1 MDELL
6 EATTASSSAIAGVSS
21 SSSGKRS
28 SRSRAD
34 ERAAAAKFGASRAE
48 VAQAA
53 QAARAAA
60 DSSSHAESDSEEDDE
75 DENGIEEAKEDFGSE
90 LKRPTRKRKAEGGD
104 DADEEEEDEEE
115 EQQEANG
122 RAKRVRKSK
131 EEKRAILQF
140 LEDGGTHVAAAE
152 KFGISRTAV
161 TKMVKERE
169 LILSK
174 DSPPHDADSP
184 SPPAGGSSAPP
195 LEAGLLASMADA
207 PMSSSNN
214 ITLLDPGFAA
224 AAAAAGTDDLKRER
238 ESGSSSPSLSVSA
251 GRKGKRVRKT
261 NVEKLEILAFV
272 EQGGSQG
279 AAAEKFGVSRTA
291 VTKMVKEKEAISA
304 QAHSGSTNHRKVL
317 QYQHKLSIIED
328 MLFKWQVQV
337 EFEVP
342 SLKVTGE
349 LLQSKAMEFRN
360 KILNDFSADLPD
372 DVVAS
377 LTDFKAS
384 NGWLHRYTQR
394 RNVRSLSKHEHHSV
408 AADPA
413 HVDKRM
419 EKIRK
424 QLALAQAPL
433 QCIWNLDETV
443 IHHRTTASRLDA
455 PVNLDPRSQEKLTVT
470 FSVSAAGEKLNLQ
483 AIGAAN
489 EPASLKL
496 VDPVAAFG
504 VSYHSQR
511 KACQDSSTI
520 MQFVN
525 LMNQE
530 ARSRKQVWFI
540 LLDNCP
546 SHMAAASILDPSG
559 SYEAGF
565 KVDSVVLVVLPPSS
579 VSSLQP
585 LQLGVIRSFNVAFR
599 REMLRTLVHEYS
611 AWESAQQAVSA
622 PAPPPAAEKQPSGTA
637 FDVHSFTHTRNAL
650 QWLQSAWSSSSATS
664 IRQAWAKSNYLPAH
678 LLPELSEDVARPL
691 DGAVYAELVE
701 LLTLLATKKELV
713 ATLGLDGMGEAEQV
727 AMELIHLDD
736 PDVTGAANDD
746 VNDDEIVMES
756 LSAQGLIRESQRLS
770 TQGLLLEAQPDIA
783 SLSDACATVEKLLR
797 FMDKSGNEQV
807 LPATDRRGG
816 RSSLLALHRILLK
829 ARAKERST
837 AYTV

>member
-1 MDELL
+1 L
-6 EATTASSSAIAGVSS
+6 GV
-21 SSSGKRS
+21 
-28 SRSRAD
+28 SRAD
-34 ERAAAAKFGASRAE
+34 
-48 VAQAA
+48 VAQFAKSA
-53 QAARAAA
+53 
-60 DSSSHAESDSEEDDE
+60 SDS
-75 DENGIEEAKEDFGSE
+75 
-90 LKRPTRKRKAEGGD
+90 
-104 DADEEEEDEEE
+104 EEEDEEE
-115 EQQEANG
+115 EEEDGDVNDDEEEEEEEEHDDGAATAESLRTPRKRKAEDPQAPLPREKTVAAIVLDEDEGHEGESESAPEDASG
-122 RAKRVRKSK
+122 RAKRVRKSA

-140 LEDGGTHVAAAE
+140 VEDGGTHVAAAE
-152 KFGISRTAV
+152 KFGVSRTAV
-161 TKMVKERE
+161 TKMVKERDV
-169 LILSK
+169 ILGRAHEDAASAAALEGTVGSAPAPLDASALTAAP
-174 DSPPHDADSP
+174 DSPAPSSP
-184 SPPAGGSSAPP
+184 LALVDTGGAVFTPSGSSTA
-195 LEAGLLASMADA
+195 
-207 PMSSSNN
+207 
-214 ITLLDPGFAA
+214 
-224 AAAAAGTDDLKRER
+224 LKRER
-238 ESGSSSPSLSVSA
+238 ESGLSPPLAASG

-304 QAHSGSTNHRKVL
+304 QATSGSTTHRKVL

-328 MLFKWQVQV
+328 MLYKWQVQV
-337 EFEVP
+337 EFEAP

-349 LLQSKAMEFRN
+349 LLQAKAMEFRN

-372 DVVAS
+372 DVVVS

-424 QLALAQAPL
+424 QLALAHVPL
-433 QCIWNLDETV
+433 QCIWNLDEAALR
-443 IHHRTTASRLDA
+443 HRTTASRADA
-455 PVNLDPRSQEKLTVT
+455 PVNLDPRSQERLTVT
-470 FSVSAAGEKLNLQ
+470 FCVSAAGEKLALQ
-483 AIGAAN
+483 AIGAAS
-489 EPASLKL
+489 EPASLKA

-504 VSYHSQR
+504 VSYHGQR

-520 MQFVN
+520 MHFVN

-559 SYEAGF
+559 TYEGGF
-565 KVDSVVLVVLPPSS
+565 KVDAVVLLVLPPSS
-579 VSSLQP
+579 VGSLQP
-585 LQLGVIRSFNVAFR
+585 LQLGVIRSFKVAFR
-599 REMLRTLVHEYS
+599 REMLRTLAHEFA
-611 AWESAQQAVSA
+611 AWETVQQ
-622 PAPPPAAEKQPSGTA
+622 PPAAAEKPAGAADAA
-637 FDVHSFTHTRNAL
+637 FDVHAVTHTRNAL
-650 QWLQSAWSSSSATS
+650 QWLQSAWSSLSATS
-664 IRQAWAKSNYLPAH
+664 IRQAWAKSNYLPSH

-691 DGAVYAELVE
+691 DSAVYAEFVE
-701 LLTLLATKKELV
+701 LLALLSTKRALLT
-713 ATLGLDGMGEAEQV
+713 ALGLAGVGDTEQV
-727 AMELIHLDD
+727 AMELIGVDD
-736 PDVTGAANDD
+736 PEGSGASNDD

-756 LSAQGLIRESQRLS
+756 LSAQGLLRESQRV
-770 TQGLLLEAQPDIA
+770 TQQGLLLDAVPDIA
-783 SLSDACATVEKLLR
+783 SISDACATVEKLLR

-816 RSSLLALHRILLK
+816 RSSLLSLHRILLK
-829 ARAKERST
+829 ARAKERSST